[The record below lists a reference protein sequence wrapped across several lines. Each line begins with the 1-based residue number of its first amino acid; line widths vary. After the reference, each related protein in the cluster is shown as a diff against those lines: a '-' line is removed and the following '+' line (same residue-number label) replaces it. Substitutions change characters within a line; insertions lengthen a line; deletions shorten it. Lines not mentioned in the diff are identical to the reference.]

1 MNNTYIRSMN
11 DYTMSAHSIFTLCF
25 NKEATITKVFMYKSL
40 SLDNIND
47 IISDIKQLFNFDD
60 SLTQETELKSYG
72 IDWEHLNQESIMQRI
87 IPISFDDSNFV
98 LEFLSDHESLSVVIL
113 SDNTNEQLYNFFAEG
128 IKKFKKPATEI
139 KENTFFTIS
148 TSSYGGFEL
157 ENLSIKNNLLTLED
171 LYDNYNEDFV
181 KADEIIKEAISENYK
196 GLILLHGL
204 PGSGKT
210 SYIKHLITHGSKR
223 KIVYI
228 PTHLT
233 GSISSPE
240 FISFVKERLTNS
252 VLVIEDAEQVL
263 ISRDDIESH
272 KAAVSNILNMTDGI
286 LADALNLLII
296 GTFNTDMEN
305 IDEALLRKGRLK
317 LQYKFDNLTTD
328 KTNYL
333 TNKLYGKTVDK
344 SMTLADVYNLEY
356 ELIAPKKRET
366 HKMGFI

>member
-1 MNNTYIRSMN
+1 MN
-11 DYTMSAHSIFTLCF
+11 DYTMSAHSVFSLLF
-25 NKEATITKVFMYKSL
+25 GKEAIITKVFIYRSL
-40 SLDNIND
+40 SIDNVEEIVND
-47 IISDIKQLFNFDD
+47 IMKLFDVNNEFI
-60 SLTQETELKSYG
+60 QETELKTF
-72 IDWEHLNQESIMQRI
+72 DDNWEYRLNDSVMQKI
-87 IPISFDDSNFV
+87 IPIVIDDNKFV
-98 LEFLSDHESLSVVIL
+98 LELLSDYESLSVVIL
-113 SDNTNEQLYNFFAEG
+113 SNAVNEGIYNYFTES
-128 IKKFKKPATEI
+128 IKKFKKPITEI
-139 KENTFFTIS
+139 KGNTFFTI
-148 TSSYGGFEL
+148 TACSYGGFDL
-157 ENLSIKNNLLTLED
+157 ENLSIKNDLLSLDD
-171 LYDNYNEDFV
+171 LYDNYNEDFI

-196 GLILLHGL
+196 GLILLHGI

-240 FISFVKERLTNS
+240 FISFVKEKLTNS

-263 ISRDDIESH
+263 ITRDDIESH

-317 LQYKFDNLTTD
+317 LQYKFDNLTTE

-344 SMTLADVYNLEY
+344 AMTLADIYNLEY
-356 ELIAPKKRET
+356 ELIVPKKRVDR
-366 HKMGFI
+366 KIGYY